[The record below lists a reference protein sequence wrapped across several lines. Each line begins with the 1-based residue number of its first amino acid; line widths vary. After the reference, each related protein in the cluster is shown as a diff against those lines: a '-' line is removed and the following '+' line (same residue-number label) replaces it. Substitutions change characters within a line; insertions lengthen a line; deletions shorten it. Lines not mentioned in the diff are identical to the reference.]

1 MPFCLS
7 IGGSPMQTAETC
19 THNAANEL
27 QGIATHDAKSFFNEN
42 WQEVESVTGSQIT
55 SYVWGVILMI

>member
-1 MPFCLS
+1 MFIISIFQVFFYLS

-19 THNAANEL
+19 THNKANEL

-42 WQEVESVTGSQIT
+42 WQEVESDMQV
-55 SYVWGVILMI
+55 